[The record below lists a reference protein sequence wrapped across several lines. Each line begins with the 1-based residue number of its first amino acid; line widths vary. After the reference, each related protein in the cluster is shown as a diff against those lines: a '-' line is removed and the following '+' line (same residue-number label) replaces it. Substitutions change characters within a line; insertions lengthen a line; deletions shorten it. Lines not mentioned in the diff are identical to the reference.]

1 MISAPSGTGKTTLV
15 NRLLAETPHLLRSVS
30 VTTRKRRRGEQDGR
44 DYNFITRKKFG
55 ELKRNGELLEWAQ
68 VFGNFYG
75 TPRAGVYENI
85 KDGRDVL
92 LEIDVQ
98 GAMQIK
104 KKMKNAKFIF
114 IMPPSK
120 EVLERRLKGR
130 STENGAQIEERL
142 RVAEHEL
149 AFADRYNYNVVN
161 DDIENALKELKKIIT
176 TERNKR

>member
-1 MISAPSGTGKTTLV
+1 M
-15 NRLLAETPHLLRSVS
+15 
-30 VTTRKRRRGEQDGR
+30 
-44 DYNFITRKKFG
+44 
-55 ELKRNGELLEWAQ
+55 
-68 VFGNFYG
+68 
-75 TPRAGVYENI
+75 
-85 KDGRDVL
+85 